1 MVDSHSLVSS
11 SLMENHNGRRSMADY
26 TDPNQVRLTGENQ
39 YMRLHTEANGP
50 MTTRCSHWRILL
62 SPSGPGHVLFLRSD
76 VTDGERRIYAD
87 NIALA
92 RWLQQDILAAGEFSD
107 QALPVVE
114 AVFARSGDSRSFWTE
129 IIDTVTEHL
138 ALTWYD
144 FGEPFVISVPAGS
157 VAGRPLG
164 WSSVFVPAR
173 RAQLTV
179 NGMVATGRPF
189 PEQRGDRMSSTAGLA
204 LSETWIRL
212 ATA

>member
-1 MVDSHSLVSS
+1 
-11 SLMENHNGRRSMADY
+11 MADY

-39 YMRLHTEANGP
+39 YMRLHTAANGP

-92 RWLQQDILAAGEFSD
+92 RWLQQEILAAGEFSD
-107 QALPVVE
+107 QTLPVVE

-173 RAQLTV
+173 RAQLTL

-204 LSETWIRL
+204 LSETWVRSS
-212 ATA
+212 